1 MNEDISRVRT
11 PETVGAEI
19 RNLTSAAR
27 YLNVYYAVEIGR
39 RLTEAKELVAHGE
52 WLSWLKTETEF
63 SQPTASRFMR
73 VYAEYGADQ
82 GNLFGAETKY
92 STLNNLSV
100 SNALRLL
107 AVPEEERE
115 EFALEVDAEH
125 LSAKELEEAIR
136 ERDEARKALQTS
148 EARLADTQR
157 TLSETDKQVTE
168 LRGKLQQALD
178 DVQAADEQAVENE
191 KALKARISELESRPI
206 EVAVQEPD
214 PAVIEE
220 RANIIAQEEIDRQL
234 KTYARKVDDAVK
246 AREQAIEAM
255 GKLKKEADAEQKAL
269 REKAIAEREALEKKL
284 KAAKEKL
291 AGAGAEDKAA
301 ADKLRGEVEALKKQI
316 AMSDTA
322 VVTFKLRFQQWQ
334 ADFTT
339 LMSALRALPEE
350 SREKCKGAI
359 AVQLDNWKG
368 AM

>member
-52 WLSWLKTETEF
+52 WLNWLKTETEF

-115 EFALEVDAEH
+115 EFAMEVDAEH

-136 ERDEARKALQTS
+136 ERDEAKKALQTS
-148 EARLADTQR
+148 EARLEDAQR
-157 TLSETDKQVTE
+157 TLSDSGKQITD
-168 LRGKLQQALD
+168 LRRRLLEAQE
-178 DVQAADEQAVENE
+178 DVKAADDQATENE
-191 KALKARISELESRPI
+191 RILKERIRELEERPI
-206 EVAVQEPD
+206 DVAVQEPD
-214 PAVIEE
+214 PDEVE
-220 RANIIAQEEIDRQL
+220 RLAAELAN
-234 KTYARKVDDAVK
+234 
-246 AREQAIEAM
+246 
-255 GKLKKEADAEQKAL
+255 
-269 REKAIAEREALEKKL
+269 KAIAEQSAEAEKQIRQLQADKAAAEAKIKAAEEKAKAERDKLREKL
-284 KAAKEKL
+284 KAAEDKL
-291 AGAGAEDKAA
+291 TSAGAEDKAA
-301 ADKLRGEVEALKKQI
+301 ADKLRGEVEALKKQL

>member
-1 MNEDISRVRT
+1 MNEQISRVRT

-136 ERDEARKALQTS
+136 ERDEAKQALKATAEELE
-148 EARLADTQR
+148 EAQRLADEETAR
-157 TLSETDKQVTE
+157 ADASEKLRAELADKVA
-168 LRGKLQQALD
+168 GKNMEIE
-178 DVQAADEQAVENE
+178 AAKKKIA
-191 KALKARISELESRPI
+191 ELERRPI
-206 EVAVQEPD
+206 DVAVQEPD
-214 PAVIEE
+214 PAEIERRAIEIAKEAREKDAARIAELE
-220 RANIIAQEEIDRQL
+220 RAVEDAGPYKARAEEAEA
-234 KTYARKVDDAVK
+234 KVK
-246 AREQAIEAM
+246 AAEEKAKAERD
-255 GKLKKEADAEQKAL
+255 KLKE
-269 REKAIAEREALEKKL
+269 KL
-284 KAAKEKL
+284 KAAEEKL

-301 ADKLRGEVEALKKQI
+301 ADKLRGEVEALKKQL